1 MNWILKK
8 ISNSKF
14 GNNINKFIAKK
25 FPSKLEQANSKYI
38 SCHGLPID
46 KNNLKKNYMVC
57 PDCNFHHYLSPTSR
71 YNMWFGQNN
80 WLEIKSAEPSPDP
93 YHWKDTKK
101 YIDRLKDAKK
111 NTGQDNA
118 ILSCEAKINNIDV
131 VVSAVDFKFIGG
143 SISMAEGENVLA
155 AVQRAI
161 EKKVPY
167 IFVSASGGMR
177 MMTNILSLMQMTR
190 MTIAIN
196 ELKAAGLFFGVVVTS
211 PTTGGLSASIVSL
224 SDICWAESGAVY
236 AFAGRRI
243 VQAQTPGE
251 LPENFQ
257 TVEWARDKSGQI
269 DLVLDR
275 KDIYPTIG
283 KILSILL
290 KKNSV
295 VISSIENET
304 SEDSQSLTK
313 AAS

>member
-25 FPSKLEQANSKYI
+25 FPSKLEQSNSKYL
-38 SCHGLPID
+38 SCHGVPID
-46 KNNLKKNYMVC
+46 KENLKKNDMVC
-57 PDCNFHHYLSPTSR
+57 PDCNFHHYLNPTSR
-71 YNMWFGQNN
+71 YNMWFGKDN

-93 YHWKDTKK
+93 YQWEDNKK

-111 NTGQDNA
+111 TPGKANA
-118 ILSCEAKINNIDV
+118 ILSCEAKINNIEV

-143 SISMAEGENVLA
+143 SISMAEGENVLT

-236 AFAGRRI
+236 AFAGKRI

-257 TVEWARDKSGQI
+257 TAEWARDKSGQI
-269 DLVLDR
+269 DIVLDR
-275 KDIYPTIG
+275 KDIYPTIS

-295 VISSIENET
+295 ISSVENET
-304 SEDSQSLTK
+304 TKSNTALTI
-313 AAS
+313 AS

>member
-25 FPSKLEQANSKYI
+25 FPTKLEQTNSKYI
-38 SCHGLPID
+38 SCHGMPTD
-46 KNNLKKNYMVC
+46 KRSLEKNDMVC
-57 PDCNFHHYLSPTSR
+57 PQCNFHHYISPTNR
-71 YNMWFGQNN
+71 YNMWFGKNN

-93 YHWKDTKK
+93 YKWEDTKK
-101 YIDRLKDAKK
+101 YIDRLKSAKK
-111 NTGQDNA
+111 TTGQANA
-118 ILSCEAKINNIDV
+118 ILSCEAKIDNIDV
-131 VVSAVDFKFIGG
+131 VMSAVDFKFIGG
-143 SISMAEGENVLA
+143 SISMAEGENVLTS
-155 AVQRAI
+155 VQRAI
-161 EKKVPY
+161 EKKIPY

-196 ELKAAGLFFGVVVTS
+196 ELKAAGLFFGVVITS

-224 SDICWAESGAVY
+224 SDICWAESGATY
-236 AFAGRRI
+236 AFAGKRI

-257 TVEWARDKSGQI
+257 TAEWARDKSGQI

-295 VISSIENET
+295 ISSVENET
-304 SEDSQSLTK
+304 TKSNTALTI
-313 AAS
+313 AS

>member
-1 MNWILKK
+1 
-8 ISNSKF
+8 
-14 GNNINKFIAKK
+14 
-25 FPSKLEQANSKYI
+25 
-38 SCHGLPID
+38 
-46 KNNLKKNYMVC
+46 MVC
-57 PDCNFHHYLSPTSR
+57 PECNFHHYLSPTSR
-71 YNMWFGQNN
+71 YNMWFGSNN
-80 WLEIKSAEPSPDP
+80 WLEIKSGEPPSDP
-93 YHWKDTKK
+93 YQWEDTKK
-101 YIDRLKDAKK
+101 YTDRLKDAKK
-111 NTGQDNA
+111 TTGQANA
-118 ILSCEAKINNIDV
+118 ILSCEARIDNIEV
-131 VVSAVDFKFIGG
+131 IVSAVDFKFIGG

-224 SDICWAESGAVY
+224 SDICWAESGATY
-236 AFAGRRI
+236 AFAGKRI

-295 VISSIENET
+295 IKTVENET
-304 SEDSQSLTK
+304 TESNTALTK
-313 AAS
+313 AS